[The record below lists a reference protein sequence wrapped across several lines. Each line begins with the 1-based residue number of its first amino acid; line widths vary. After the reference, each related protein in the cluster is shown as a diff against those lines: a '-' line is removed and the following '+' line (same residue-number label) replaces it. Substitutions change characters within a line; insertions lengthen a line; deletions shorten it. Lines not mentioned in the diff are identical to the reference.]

1 MSSRAQFALLLSGLI
16 ALASIATGLRLVIF
30 LSCETGD
37 GCAGADVAWVI
48 GIPLIVLGIAML
60 VGAGYGWS
68 RAPGF
73 TAQASC
79 TVWACVL
86 LMAAGGIG
94 GAANVMGIVLGALA
108 IVMGALSV
116 WVPR

>member
-1 MSSRAQFALLLSGLI
+1 MSARAPFALLLSGLI
-16 ALASIATGLRLVIF
+16 ALASIATGLHLVVN

-48 GIPLIVLGIAML
+48 GIPLILLGVAML
-60 VGAGYGWS
+60 IGAGYGWS

-108 IVMGALSV
+108 ITMGALSV